1 MANSDIQLI
10 KERLDIVD
18 VIGDRVRL
26 RRAGRSYVGLCPFH
40 NEKTPS
46 FHVSQEKQNYHC
58 FGCGRGGDIFTFVM
72 ETEGLDF
79 PQALELLAAR
89 AGVTLTKKAG
99 KKKLEGNLYEVTDLA
114 AQFFSA
120 QLRAPEGAAGR
131 AYMERRALT
140 PQDAARFGLGWS
152 SSSWDSLLR
161 HLREAGVNDR
171 QALAAGL
178 AVEGQRGGLYDR
190 FRGRLMFPIRDIA
203 GRVIAFGGRLVD
215 GEGAKYI
222 NSPEGEIYSKR
233 RTLYLLHEA
242 RNAIRERGR
251 SILVEG
257 YMDALRL
264 HLCGFTETVASLGT
278 SLTEDQARLL
288 KRFSDRCYICYDSDA
303 AGQEATIRGM
313 YILQSL
319 GLDVQVISL
328 PSGKDPDEL
337 LTAASGS
344 ADPAARRERLNSFE
358 EAVKNARPLILQH
371 MASVRGMLAS
381 PETRRAGVES
391 LMSGLVQLD
400 PSAIAP
406 YVSELAGALELYPH
420 EFWREL
426 EAFRRKGNRT
436 PRPEPAPQKKND
448 GTGGEKIVL
457 DPLESALCSLLWRD
471 EELRR
476 RVRPEE
482 VLALLDDERVKEV
495 ALAILMETPE
505 TLEARWLSLGDR
517 WPLALISRGDAFCD
531 ELTDPSHAAPQ
542 PRGENDSNQARA
554 VSDPNQTRAVS
565 DPNQARAVSDP
576 IWNVVCSA
584 LRRRR
589 DEGRLRELD
598 AKMKRG
604 EATAE
609 DLTELRALAAELKR
623 RN

>member
-1 MANSDIQLI
+1 MSDSDIQLI

-18 VIGDRVRL
+18 IIGDRVRL
-26 RRAGRSYVGLCPFH
+26 RRSGRSYVGLCPFH

-46 FHVSQEKQNYHC
+46 FHVNPEKQNYHC
-58 FGCGRGGDIFTFVM
+58 FGCGKGGDIFTFVM

-89 AGVTLTKKAG
+89 AGVALTKKTG
-99 KKKLEGNLYEVTDLA
+99 KKKLEGNLYEVMDLA

-152 SSSWDSLLR
+152 SNSWDSLLR
-161 HLREAGVNDR
+161 HLREAGVSDR

-178 AVEGQRGGLYDR
+178 VLEGQRGGFYDR

-313 YILQSL
+313 YILQGL

-337 LTAASGS
+337 LASPGG
-344 ADPAARRERLNSFE
+344 REGFT
-358 EAVKNARPLILQH
+358 EAIKNARPLILQH
-371 MASVRGMLAS
+371 LASIRESLAS

-391 LMSGLVQLD
+391 LMGGLVQLD

-406 YVSELAGALELYPH
+406 YVSELAGALGLYPH

-426 EAFRRKGNRT
+426 EAFRRKGRAA
-436 PRPEPAPQKKND
+436 RPEPAPQQENAGPD
-448 GTGGEKIVL
+448 EEKLVL
-457 DPLESALCSLLWRD
+457 DSLESALCSLLWHE

-482 VLALLDDERVKEV
+482 VLALLENERVREV
-495 ALAILMETPE
+495 ALAILMESPE
-505 TLEARWLSLGDR
+505 TLEARWLNLGDR

-531 ELTDPSHAAPQ
+531 ELQSGAW
-542 PRGENDSNQARA
+542 E
-554 VSDPNQTRAVS
+554 
-565 DPNQARAVSDP
+565 
-576 IWNVVCSA
+576 VVCSA

-604 EATAE
+604 EATVE
-609 DLTELRALAAELKR
+609 DLTELRELAAELKR

>member
-1 MANSDIQLI
+1 MSDSDIQLI
-10 KERLDIVD
+10 KERLDIAEIV
-18 VIGDRVRL
+18 GDRVRL
-26 RRAGRSYVGLCPFH
+26 RRSGRNYVGLCPFH

-46 FHVSQEKQNYHC
+46 FYVNPEKQNYHC
-58 FGCGRGGDIFTFVM
+58 FGCGKGGDIFTFVM

-89 AGVTLTKKAG
+89 AGVTLTKKTG
-99 KKKLEGNLYEVTDLA
+99 KKKLEGNLYEVMDLA

-161 HLREAGVNDR
+161 HLREAGVSDR
-171 QALAAGL
+171 QALTAGL
-178 AVEGQRGGLYDR
+178 VIEGQRGGLYDR

-264 HLCGFTETVASLGT
+264 HLCGFPEAVASLGT

-303 AGQEATIRGM
+303 AGQEATLRGM
-313 YILQSL
+313 YILQGL
-319 GLDVQVISL
+319 GLDVQVITI

-344 ADPAARRERLNSFE
+344 ADPAARRERLDSFE
-358 EAVKNARPLILQH
+358 EAIKNARPLILQH
-371 MASVRGMLAS
+371 LASVRGNLAS
-381 PETRRAGVES
+381 PQTRRAGVES
-391 LMSGLVQLD
+391 LMGGLVQLD

-406 YVSELAGALELYPH
+406 YVSELAGALGLYPH

-426 EAFRRKGNRT
+426 EAFRRKGKAA
-436 PRPEPAPQKKND
+436 RPEPAPQQEGP
-448 GTGGEKIVL
+448 GTDGEKLVL
-457 DPLESALCSLLWRD
+457 DSLESALCSLLWRE

-482 VLALLDDERVKEV
+482 VLALLENERVIEV
-495 ALAILMETPE
+495 ALAILMESPE
-505 TLEARWLSLGDR
+505 TLEARWLNLGDR

-531 ELTDPSHAAPQ
+531 ELAGPSHAAASEKKPW
-542 PRGENDSNQARA
+542 E
-554 VSDPNQTRAVS
+554 
-565 DPNQARAVSDP
+565 
-576 IWNVVCSA
+576 VVCSA
-584 LRRRR
+584 LKRRR

-598 AKMKRG
+598 SKMKRG
-604 EATAE
+604 SATAE
-609 DLTELRALAAELKR
+609 DLTELRTLAAELKR

>member
-1 MANSDIQLI
+1 MSSDIQLI
-10 KERLDIVD
+10 KERLDIAS

-26 RRAGRSYVGLCPFH
+26 RRSGRNYVGLCPFH

-46 FHVSQEKQNYHC
+46 FYVNPEKQNYHC
-58 FGCGRGGDIFTFVM
+58 FGCGKGGDIFTFVM

-89 AGVTLTKKAG
+89 AGVTLTKKTG
-99 KKKLEGNLYEVTDLA
+99 KKKLEGNLYEVMDLA

-140 PQDAARFGLGWS
+140 PQDAAHFGLGWS

-161 HLREAGVNDR
+161 HLREAGVSDR
-171 QALAAGL
+171 QALTAGL
-178 AVEGQRGGLYDR
+178 VIEGQRGGLYDR

-264 HLCGFTETVASLGT
+264 HLCGFPEAVASLGT

-319 GLDVQVISL
+319 GLDVQVITI

-337 LTAASGS
+337 LTSSVEGDSKSGS
-344 ADPAARRERLNSFE
+344 AVFE
-358 EAVKNARPLILQH
+358 EAIKNARPLILQH
-371 MASVRGMLAS
+371 LASVRDVLAS
-381 PETRRAGVES
+381 PQTRRAGVES
-391 LMSGLVQLD
+391 LMGGLVQLD

-406 YVSELAGALELYPH
+406 YASELAGALGLYPH

-426 EAFRRKGNRT
+426 EAFRRKGGKIS
-436 PRPEPAPQKKND
+436 RPEPAPQQESP
-448 GTGGEKIVL
+448 GTDGEKLVL
-457 DPLESALCSLLWRD
+457 DSLESALCSLLWRE

-476 RVRPEE
+476 RVHPEE
-482 VLALLDDERVKEV
+482 VLTLLDGERVKEV
-495 ALAILMETPE
+495 ALAILMESPE
-505 TLEARWLSLGDR
+505 TLEARWLSVGDR

-531 ELTDPSHAAPQ
+531 ELTGPSRTAP
-542 PRGENDSNQARA
+542 
-554 VSDPNQTRAVS
+554 SDKTP
-565 DPNQARAVSDP
+565 
-576 IWNVVCSA
+576 WEVVCSA
-584 LRRRR
+584 LKRRR
-589 DEGRLRELD
+589 DEGRLKELD
-598 AKMKRG
+598 ARMKRG

-609 DLTELRALAAELKR
+609 DLTELRTLAAELKR

>member
-1 MANSDIQLI
+1 MSSSDIQLI
-10 KERLDIVD
+10 KERLDITEI
-18 VIGDRVRL
+18 IGDRVRL
-26 RRAGRSYVGLCPFH
+26 RRSGKNFVGLCPFH

-58 FGCGRGGDIFTFVM
+58 FGCGKGGDIFTFVM

-89 AGVTLTKKAG
+89 AGVTLTKRTE
-99 KKKLEGNLYEVTDLA
+99 KKKTEGNLYEVMELA
-114 AQFFSA
+114 AKFFSS
-120 QLRAPEGAAGR
+120 QLNAPEGAAAR
-131 AYMERRALT
+131 AYMERRALA
-140 PQDAARFGLGWS
+140 PQTAARFGLGWS
-152 SSSWDSLLR
+152 PGSWDALLR
-161 HLREAGVNDR
+161 HLRKEGIPDK

-178 AVEGQRGGLYDR
+178 VIEGQQGNLYDR

-264 HLCGFTETVASLGT
+264 HLCGFTEAVASLGT

-288 KRFSDRCYICYDSDA
+288 KRFSDRCCICYDSDA
-303 AGQEATIRGM
+303 AGQEATLRGM
-313 YILQSL
+313 YILQGM

-337 LTAASGS
+337 LSSQGK
-344 ADPAARRERLNSFE
+344 EVFE
-358 EAVKNARPLILQH
+358 EAIKNARPLILQH
-371 MASVRGMLAS
+371 LAAVRPRLAS
-381 PETRRAGVES
+381 GDTRPSGVES
-391 LMSGLVQLD
+391 LMGGLVQLE

-406 YVSELAGALELYPH
+406 HAAELAGALGLYPH

-426 EAFRRKGNRT
+426 EAWRRKGGRP
-436 PRPEPAPQKKND
+436 PRPESPRQQD
-448 GTGGEKIVL
+448 ETGGGKEKLVM
-457 DPLESALCSLLWRD
+457 DSLESALCSLLWH
-471 EELRR
+471 EEALRR
-476 RVRPEE
+476 QTRPEE
-482 VLALLDDERVKEV
+482 VLSLTFSERVREV
-495 ALAILMETPE
+495 ALAILMESPE
-505 TLEARWLSLGDR
+505 TLEARWLSVGDR

-531 ELTDPSHAAPQ
+531 EL
-542 PRGENDSNQARA
+542 
-554 VSDPNQTRAVS
+554 VNQTPAE
-565 DPNQARAVSDP
+565 AY
-576 IWNVVCSA
+576 NVVCAA

-589 DEGRLRELD
+589 DEARLKELD
-598 AKMKRG
+598 ARMKSG

-609 DLTELRALAAELKR
+609 DLTEMRALAAELKR